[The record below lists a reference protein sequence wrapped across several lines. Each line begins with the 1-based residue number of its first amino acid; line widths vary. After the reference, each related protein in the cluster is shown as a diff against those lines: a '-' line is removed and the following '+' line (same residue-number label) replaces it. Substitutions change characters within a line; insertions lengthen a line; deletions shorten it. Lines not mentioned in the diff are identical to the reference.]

1 MKGRFYKPQSVSIQS
16 ERQLDQLSRPW
27 HEKGS
32 SPSVYIWQSSIP
44 EKLIQMFG
52 LNTFQHISQTT
63 RSKNT
68 IEFLERNQKYINI
81 IADSRKHTLSL
92 KVSQSSSGLTSPGQ
106 LVRSKNKEDTINP
119 EKISKQE
126 NFNEQ
131 RSKSKADIIEKF
143 EEKDIVSDEDI
154 GRLGG
159 NKTEK
164 ALKSIKKFEMTLPKR
179 QGDKYIV
186 NTFSLPKLLVKMKKT
201 EKKRMKFKNE
211 AVDEFFDRFN
221 KKMYL
226 LPSQK
231 IRQGTN
237 GWKLKNTTPKT
248 EVSRKV

>member
-1 MKGRFYKPQSVSIQS
+1 MKGRFYKPHLASVQS
-16 ERQLDQLSRPW
+16 ERLLDQSSRPW
-27 HEKGS
+27 NDKGL

-52 LNTFQHISQTT
+52 LSTFQHISQTT

-92 KVSQSSSGLTSPGQ
+92 KVSQSSSGLTSPGP
-106 LVRSKNKEDTINP
+106 LVRSKNKEETLNP
-119 EKISKQE
+119 EKISKQG
-126 NFNEQ
+126 FYNEQ
-131 RSKSKADIIEKF
+131 RLNSKADKIEKY
-143 EEKDIVSDEDI
+143 EEKDVIVDEDI
-154 GRLGG
+154 VRLGG
-159 NKTEK
+159 SKTEK
-164 ALKSIKKFEMTLPKR
+164 ALKSIKKFEMSLPQRK
-179 QGDKYIV
+179 GDMYIV

-201 EKKRMKFKNE
+201 EKKRMRFKNE

-237 GWKLKNTTPKT
+237 GWKLKKATLKAD
-248 EVSRKV
+248 SLRKV

>member
-1 MKGRFYKPQSVSIQS
+1 MKGRFYKPQLKSVQS
-16 ERQLDQLSRPW
+16 ERMLDQSPRPW
-27 HEKGS
+27 NDKGL

-44 EKLIQMFG
+44 EKLIEMFG
-52 LNTFQHISQTT
+52 LSTFQHISQST

-92 KVSQSSSGLTSPGQ
+92 KVSQSSSGLTSPGP
-106 LVRSKNKEDTINP
+106 LVRSKNKEETINP
-119 EKISKQE
+119 EKISKKGIP
-126 NFNEQ
+126 NDL
-131 RSKSKADIIEKF
+131 RSINKVHKIKKF
-143 EEKDIVSDEDI
+143 EEIDPISDEDI

-164 ALKSIKKFEMTLPKR
+164 ALKSMKKFEMSLPQR

-186 NTFSLPKLLVKMKKT
+186 NAFSLPKLLVKMKKT
-201 EKKRMKFKNE
+201 EKKRMRFKNE
-211 AVDEFFDRFN
+211 DVDEFFDRFN

-237 GWKLKNTTPKT
+237 GWKLKKTIPKA
-248 EVSRKV
+248 EGLRKG